1 MFRACPARG
10 ADPEHRLCVAGRP
23 ARSVS
28 SCAARSARGR
38 CRACA
43 RTPALPTARHRP
55 GGPGRL
61 GRERDSIFL
70 RSRSS
75 PGAVVR
81 PSHVTLEG
89 GGPKAVRASTTRGR
103 CDAAAQRTVGGS
115 GFGRDDSFRRR
126 SSSRPTCRRAPEP
139 ALSSFVL
146 GARQDDAG
154 WDARDELPVGRRGAM
169 GWRRLRRISRL
180 VLKKLDGIFLSSHFY
195 SLTLTHNA
203 QRNTHGQRR
212 RRCRA
217 RACRPA
223 PLLPARSLPTTPP
236 SRTRL
241 SCPRHHTGTSK
252 SWTRWTR

>member
-1 MFRACPARG
+1 MGRRPCGRVPRAAAATLP
-10 ADPEHRLCVAGRP
+10 LS
-23 ARSVS
+23 ARSEGLDSGVTIHS
-28 SCAARSARGR
+28 AAA
-38 CRACA
+38 
-43 RTPALPTARHRP
+43 ALQDQR
-55 GGPGRL
+55 
-61 GRERDSIFL
+61 
-70 RSRSS
+70 
-75 PGAVVR
+75 AVVL
-81 PSHVTLEG
+81 P
-89 GGPKAVRASTTRGR
+89 
-103 CDAAAQRTVGGS
+103 
-115 GFGRDDSFRRR
+115 
-126 SSSRPTCRRAPEP
+126 SRPCP
-139 ALSSFVL
+139 SSFVL